1 MTKKELLLVKLIE
14 ECAEVSK
21 VATKYLRFGAES
33 KGPKEDDTN
42 KDLLL
47 QELLDIWAIWQ
58 YITEE
63 GMVDSP
69 EEIMD
74 ELTWERIQRIDQYL
88 EVSKK
93 LGTLT
98 E

>member
-21 VATKYLRFGAES
+21 VASKYLRFGKDS
-33 KGPKEDDTN
+33 IGPRETKTN
-42 KDLLL
+42 S
-47 QELLDIWAIWQ
+47 ELLEEELMDIWAVWQ
-58 YITEE
+58 YITTE
-63 GMVDSP
+63 GIVDEP
-69 EEIMD
+69 GEGVD
-74 ELTWERIQRIDQYL
+74 ELSYQRIERIDKYL